1 MTRPLAFRLVVPV
14 LLPILAMP
22 VGAQQPAKEK
32 PSGALAPL
40 VTNVDVSVTNLDVI
54 VTDSKGNRVT
64 GLRKED
70 FEVVEDGLVQSLT
83 NFFALEAGRVTIV
96 GDEPV
101 PAPPAPS
108 VPSAPALPPAVKA
121 PKTRIAIFVDNLH
134 LTPFNRNRILRNVQD
149 FVRTTVKDDVEAMV
163 VTWDR
168 SLKIRRKFTSD
179 GRDLADVLKQ
189 VEELSAPGLS
199 TVSERREV
207 IQAID
212 DAKSEDQ
219 AVARV
224 RSYAQSL
231 RNDLE
236 FTIDAMKTTLNQ
248 LSGLEGR
255 KILLHVSEGL
265 PQSPGA
271 ELWTYITDRF
281 HSGTSGVI
289 SQQFEFDRTSGYLG
303 VIQAANA
310 AGVSIYTIDASGL
323 SVDSAVTA
331 ENRTNQA
338 RLDTFIERGNL
349 QSMLVAMAE
358 ETGGQAILN
367 KNDITVALK
376 EVEKDFTSYY
386 SLGYRSI
393 RSGVDRPH
401 KVDVKVKKKGLT
413 VRARRSYLEKGPDTK
428 INEAVVSA
436 LYFPREDN
444 PLAVG
449 LEVGSAAPADSQ
461 NYHLPVRLRIPYP
474 RITLLPE
481 GSKLRGRLIV
491 YFMVIDASGDKSELA
506 TQPVPIEL
514 DARSLDSLAKKDHV
528 FDATLLMKPGGHRI
542 SVAVRDEPTNVVSYL
557 QKSVFVSVLPPEEKK
572 RN

>member
-1 MTRPLAFRLVVPV
+1 MTRPLVFRLVVPV
-14 LLPILAMP
+14 LLPILALP
-22 VGAQQPAKEK
+22 AGAQQPVKEK
-32 PSGALAPL
+32 PPGGLAPL

-70 FEVVEDGLVQSLT
+70 FEVVEDGLVQALT

-101 PAPPAPS
+101 PPPPAPS

-189 VEELSAPGLS
+189 VEELSAPGLT

-401 KVDVKVKKKGLT
+401 KVDVRVKKKGLT

-428 INEAVVSA
+428 INEAVISA

-444 PLAVG
+444 PLGVG
-449 LEVGSAAPADSQ
+449 IEVGSAAPADSQ
-461 NYHLPVRLRIPYP
+461 NYHLPIRLRIPYP

-481 GSKLRGRLIV
+481 GPKMRGRLVV

-514 DARSLDSLAKKDHV
+514 DARVVDSLAKKDHV